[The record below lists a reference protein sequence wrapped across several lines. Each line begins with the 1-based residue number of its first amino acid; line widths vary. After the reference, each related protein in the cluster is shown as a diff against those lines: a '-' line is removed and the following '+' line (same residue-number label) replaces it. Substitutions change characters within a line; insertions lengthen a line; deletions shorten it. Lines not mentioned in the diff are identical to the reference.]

1 MAKATELWAGRADA
15 LAVAGDRALVAAAED
30 WACLVYAQTARLLV
44 RHNCRP
50 GTPLTTPAE
59 LRLPSGLVALGLHDH
74 VAGALLASGAV
85 MIWPTNA
92 DAETVATQ
100 CAADSGSLVWRGDAF
115 VAVAGG
121 RYAVVQPAPLE
132 VLAEGVLEECEG
144 EVQGAAWTS
153 GEGLTVFL
161 PDRAVAFDPD
171 FSVRSVAVRSSRSS
185 AMLGPGL
192 SVEASSAKELV
203 ARKLDLNLIVSRV
216 ALPADARLVACSGD
230 VVVAATEKAVL
241 RTAMPRTEMTL
252 SSLL

>member
-1 MAKATELWAGRADA
+1 
-15 LAVAGDRALVAAAED
+15 
-30 WACLVYAQTARLLV
+30 
-44 RHNCRP
+44 
-50 GTPLTTPAE
+50 
-59 LRLPSGLVALGLHDH
+59 
-74 VAGALLASGAV
+74 

-121 RYAVVQPAPLE
+121 RYAVVQPASLE
-132 VLAEGVLEECEG
+132 VLAEGMLEECEG

-161 PDRAVAFDPD
+161 PDRAVA
-171 FSVRSVAVRSSRSS
+171 VRSSRSS

-203 ARKLDLNLIVSRV
+203 AR
-216 ALPADARLVACSGD
+216 
-230 VVVAATEKAVL
+230 
-241 RTAMPRTEMTL
+241 
-252 SSLL
+252 